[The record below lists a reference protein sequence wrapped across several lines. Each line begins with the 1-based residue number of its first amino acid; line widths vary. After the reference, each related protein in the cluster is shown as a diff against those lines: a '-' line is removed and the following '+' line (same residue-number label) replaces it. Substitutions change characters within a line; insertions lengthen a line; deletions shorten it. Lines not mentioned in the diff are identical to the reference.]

1 MLLRKYRINQPLL
14 TICCMLFTCLLFG
27 QVKQEADIN
36 IKYGKEGKLAI
47 KELSSDGKW
56 VSYTMDYESGADTL
70 FLQNTA
76 TKSQWSFPGGT
87 QPNFGGSKLFAYK
100 ENKNLVL
107 RQLPSGTT
115 VTIPEIKRYSFLKT
129 GLKLVTLNSDNQLQ
143 LRNAKGEILERVDG
157 ISSYEINEGK
167 DALLYCSANNGNY
180 VVGILDCKNDKKS
193 VLAEGKSVYDKLIW
207 RGDGQ
212 AVAYKNEAG
221 LEYFDLSTAKRY
233 KLPSAKFFELG
244 KIISNNSICPMA
256 ISDDGKKVFFGLA
269 LAEKRKLEKGPEIW
283 NGNDAKLYSVQQT
296 TAASGI
302 PLVSVW
308 FPNKG
313 EFKILSDEL
322 RYTARLTGKSDYV
335 LLSDPFSYSV
345 EPAYPEL
352 VDYYIKNVNTGAEKL
367 LLRKQSHAS
376 TRLCFSPLNNSM
388 VYYREGEWWYYTPET
403 DNTLCLTSKVKTE
416 WINTDKDAPPVTRVY
431 GLAAWTA
438 DGRFVYLHDKYDIW
452 KVALD
457 GKSCARITNGRSSL
471 KEFRL
476 DKVETAGLKF
486 KPYSKEQRLVT
497 DEQKDLLFYIENQ
510 NDWSTGYGLYSQ
522 SKGLRILDYGP
533 QFRSELHK
541 SENSGFV
548 FLRETYDMAPQLNF
562 ASASDL
568 KARLLYA
575 SNKGHSPNRK
585 AELISCRNSKGTTLK
600 GALFYPDGYD
610 ATKQYPMIVKIYEK
624 KSKEIH
630 WYSRPTLLSLEG
642 NELANFTASGY
653 FVLYP
658 DFELEL
664 GNPGITATDCTIA
677 AVKAATS
684 KASIDVKRIGL
695 LGHSFGGYETNF
707 IITQTDIFAAAVS
720 GAGISNT
727 IGRYFGLALSLHH
740 TDMFRYESQQWRMGT
755 SFFANKEGY
764 WNNNP
769 ISYADKI
776 KTPILLWHGRNDD
789 TIPFDQGISYYLA
802 LRRLGLKTILV
813 AYANDG
819 HSVEL
824 KENQIDLSQRIIQW
838 FDYFLKGKTDV
849 GWITNGVSSE

>member
-1 MLLRKYRINQPLL
+1 MKYKLYQPLSIL
-14 TICCMLFTCLLFG
+14 CCLLFACLSFG
-27 QVKQEADIN
+27 QASPGTDVN
-36 IKYGKEGKLAI
+36 SRYGKEGKLAI

-56 VSYTMDYESGADTL
+56 VSYTMTYESGIDTL
-70 FLQNTA
+70 FLQNTT
-76 TKSQWSFPGGT
+76 TKKQWSFAGGT
-87 QPNFGGSKLFAYK
+87 QPNFGGRKLFAYK
-100 ENKNLVL
+100 ENKNLLL
-107 RQLPSGTT
+107 RQLSSGTT
-115 VTIPEIKRYSFLKT
+115 VTIPDVKRYSFVKA
-129 GLKLVTLNSDNQLQ
+129 GLQLVTLTSANQLQ
-143 LRNAKGEILERVDG
+143 LRNATGEILESVEG
-157 ISSYEINEGK
+157 ISSYEIDEGN
-167 DALLYCSANNGNY
+167 DNLLYCSVNNGNY
-180 VVGILDCKNDKKS
+180 VVGILDCKNGKKL
-193 VLAEGKSVYDKLIW
+193 VLAEGKSLYDKLIW
-207 RGDGQ
+207 HSDGK
-212 AVAYKNEAG
+212 AVAYKNGDG
-221 LEYFDLSTAKRY
+221 LEYFDLATAKRY
-233 KLPSAKFFELG
+233 KLPSAKFLELG
-244 KIISNNSICPMA
+244 KVITNNPVCPMA

-269 LAEKRKLEKGPEIW
+269 LAEKRKLDKGPEIW

-308 FPNKG
+308 FPDTG

-335 LLSDPFSYSV
+335 VLSDPFSYGV

-367 LLRKQSHAS
+367 LLQKQSHGS
-376 TRLCFSPLNNSM
+376 TLLCFSPLNNSM
-388 VYYREGEWWYYTPET
+388 VYYREGQWWYYTPET
-403 DNTLCLTSKVKTE
+403 DNTVCLTSKVKTE
-416 WINTDKDAPPVTRVY
+416 WDNTGKDTPLSTRVY
-431 GLAAWTA
+431 GLVAWTA
-438 DGRFVYLHDKYDIW
+438 DGKFVYLHDKYDIW

-457 GKSCARITNGRSSL
+457 GKSCVRITNGRTSG
-471 KEFRL
+471 EQYRL
-476 DKVETAGLKF
+476 DKVETVDLKF

-497 DEQKDLLFYIENQ
+497 DEQKDLLFYVENQ

-533 QFRSELHK
+533 QFRSELYK
-541 SENSGFV
+541 SENSGFA

-562 ASASDL
+562 VSASDA

-575 SNKGHSPNRK
+575 SNKGHSHHRK
-585 AELISCRNSKGTTLK
+585 AELITYRNSKGTTLK

-610 ATKQYPMIVKIYEK
+610 ATKRYPMIVKIYEK
-624 KSKEIH
+624 KSNEIH
-630 WYSRPTLLSLEG
+630 WHSRPTLLSLEG
-642 NELANFTASGY
+642 NKLANFTASGY

-677 AVKAATS
+677 AVNAATS
-684 KASIDVKRIGL
+684 KASIDVKKIGL

-727 IGRYFGLALSLHH
+727 IGRYFGLALTLHH

-769 ISYADKI
+769 ISYADKV

-789 TIPFDQGISYYLA
+789 TIPFDQGMSYYLA

-824 KENQIDLSQRIIQW
+824 AENQIDLSKRIIQW